1 MSTKDKVELKIVK
14 KQVAERST
22 TKQGQKRPRESDKN
36 KNKPKKHKTSH
47 AGSKSADKKKK
58 PTETKAAV
66 TQPTPPAQPAQEA
79 KEVKGTAP
87 VASANAKTA
96 RVMTWEARG
105 GTGAGQ
111 GFETTCK
118 EFPGT
123 EWSVQTALAFMTG
136 NAPSLTLVVY
146 QPHPTTVDEA
156 VYRSR
161 AHINHLHLAFND
173 FLAEAQ
179 RTRPADLNK
188 AWRTWKQGPEIS
200 ISV

>member
-1 MSTKDKVELKIVK
+1 MSTKDKVELKAVK

-22 TKQGQKRPRESDKN
+22 QQQGKKRPRESDKD
-36 KNKPKKHKTSH
+36 KNKSKKHKTSH
-47 AGSKSADKKKK
+47 AGSKSVEKKKK
-58 PTETKAAV
+58 TNETK
-66 TQPTPPAQPAQEA
+66 TQATPAAQPAQEA
-79 KEVKGTAP
+79 KEVKATTPA
-87 VASANAKTA
+87 AKTA

-123 EWSVQTALAFMTG
+123 DWSVQTALAFMTG
-136 NAPSLTLVVY
+136 NAPSLTLVMY

-161 AHINHLHLAFND
+161 AHINHLHLAFNE